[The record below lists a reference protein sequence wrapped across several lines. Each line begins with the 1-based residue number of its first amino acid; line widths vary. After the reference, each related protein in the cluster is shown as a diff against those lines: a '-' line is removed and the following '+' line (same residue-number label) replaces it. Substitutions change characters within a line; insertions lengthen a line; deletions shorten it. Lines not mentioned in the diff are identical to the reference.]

1 MDLFD
6 IYMKLVV
13 FLMLKIILK
22 FLFLGLVFFLKE
34 EIKLVVIVSIFFL
47 DWFVIVYNFII
58 VVLSLVCNS

>member
-13 FLMLKIILK
+13 FSMLKIILK
-22 FLFLGLVFFLKE
+22 FVFLGLVFFLKE

-47 DWFVIVYNFII
+47 DWFIIVYNFII

>member
-13 FLMLKIILK
+13 FSMLKIILK

-47 DWFVIVYNFII
+47 DWFVIVYNFINCCFEFS
-58 VVLSLVCNS
+58 V

>member
-13 FLMLKIILK
+13 FSMLKIILK

-47 DWFVIVYNFII
+47 DWFIIVYNFII